1 MLSVLAQKCLH
12 SKDQYWL
19 LREMEQTYE
28 NFSHVKIDF
37 LMYLEHVGTR
47 LSGISI
53 FRSSHKLNW
62 KLASL

>member
-1 MLSVLAQKCLH
+1 MLSVLAQKRLH

-37 LMYLEHVGTR
+37 LINDICLMLAYDLVAYLLVFVTCWHPT
-47 LSGISI
+47 
-53 FRSSHKLNW
+53 
-62 KLASL
+62 